1 MPLHNGKLNICVR
14 GFTISGIISIRQELL
29 NPSWPALFL
38 LLRFLTKSSTSVSST
53 ASKNIELETRF
64 SKKKK
69 NP

>member
-1 MPLHNGKLNICVR
+1 MPLHNDKLNICVR
-14 GFTISGIISIRQELL
+14 GLQYQELSIRQELL

-53 ASKNIELETRF
+53 ASKNIEIGNAIF
-64 SKKKK
+64 KK